1 MSRKQHTVWSAGICL
16 LAALALLVSLC
27 TMSACDKKEDAP
39 EEDATKSESTLPLYD
54 EKTHGVEGAV
64 YFEGT
69 VLELQEHFVLIAPIE
84 GKSEGMQQDRVLVNT
99 TTADGKTYT
108 GFTVGQTVGVLCAPM
123 VTMSLPA
130 QVPSVYGFFS
140 VPS

>member
-1 MSRKQHTVWSAGICL
+1 MTQKKNKAWSVGICL
-16 LAALALLVSLC
+16 LAALALFVSLC
-27 TMSACDKKEDAP
+27 AMSACDKKENAP
-39 EEDATKSESTLPLYD
+39 DGDVTVSEGTLPTYD
-54 EKTHGVEGAV
+54 KETHGREGAV

-69 VLELQEHFVLIAPIE
+69 VLEIQENFVLIAPIE

-99 TTADGKTYT
+99 TTVDGKTYE

-130 QVPSVYGFFS
+130 QVPSVYGFFN
-140 VPS
+140 PQ